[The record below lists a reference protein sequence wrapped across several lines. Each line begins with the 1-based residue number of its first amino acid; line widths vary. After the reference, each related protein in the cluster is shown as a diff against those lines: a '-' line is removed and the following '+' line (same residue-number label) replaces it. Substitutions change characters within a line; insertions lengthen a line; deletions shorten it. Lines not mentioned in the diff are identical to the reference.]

1 MDSGGD
7 RLAGLAPSMCS
18 YWVCDLRQITQLLR
32 TSVSSSIKWD
42 NTSIVKLDERTHI
55 KHLAKCLPL
64 SKFSY
69 KRMTVMGQE

>member
-18 YWVCDLRQITQLLR
+18 YEVFDLRQITQLLR

-42 NTSIVKLDERTHI
+42 TSIVKLDERNAYKT
-55 KHLAKCLPL
+55 L
-64 SKFSY
+64 SKMLASEPVFL
-69 KRMTVMGQE
+69 